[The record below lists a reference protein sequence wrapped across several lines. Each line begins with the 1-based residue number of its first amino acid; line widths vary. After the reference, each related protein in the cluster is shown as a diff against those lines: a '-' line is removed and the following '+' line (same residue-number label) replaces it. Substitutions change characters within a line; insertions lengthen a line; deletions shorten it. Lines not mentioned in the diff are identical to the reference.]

1 MPLQQSNDGVFMKS
15 FSIAAGAVLALGGSA
30 LHAAPGLD
38 EKVYGATVETG
49 VSEVEVRYGR
59 LVGGVAAGE
68 DATVVELSHGFSD
81 RLYAGVLLGFEREP
95 GGSRQFQ
102 AVGAEGIVTLGHINA
117 IDTDVAIYGEYEAE
131 RHGADNLE
139 TKLLLQHRR
148 GTFDGR
154 LNLIA
159 EKQLEGGSPVEF
171 GYGASADWKLIGD
184 LRGGVEAFGEL
195 GSTRHLFP
203 RAGHF
208 VGPILKTELEHLPAR
223 GELGIEAGYLV
234 AVGAARDE
242 ARGQA
247 RLLLEYEFDF

>member
-1 MPLQQSNDGVFMKS
+1 MSLQRSNDGVFMKS
-15 FSIAAGAVLALGGSA
+15 FSIAAAAVLALGGSA

-95 GGSRQFQ
+95 GSSRQFQ

-159 EKQLEGGSPVEF
+159 EKQLKGGSPVEF

-223 GELGIEAGYLV
+223 GELGIEAGYLF

-242 ARGQA
+242 AKGHA

>member
-1 MPLQQSNDGVFMKS
+1 MKL
-15 FSIAAGAVLALGGSA
+15 FSIAAAAALALSSSA
-30 LHAAPGLD
+30 AVAAPGLD
-38 EKVYGATVETG
+38 EKVYGATVEKG
-49 VSEVEVRYGR
+49 VSEVELRYGR
-59 LVGGVAAGE
+59 LAGGAAGGE

-81 RLYAGVLLGFEREP
+81 RFYAGVLLGFGRES
-95 GGSRQFQ
+95 GSSRQLQ

-117 IDTDVAIYGEYEAE
+117 IDADVGIYGEYGAE
-131 RHGADNLE
+131 LHGADHVE

-171 GYGASADWKLIGD
+171 GYGASADWKLIGE

-195 GSTRHLFP
+195 GSTRRIFP
-203 RAGHF
+203 RAEHF
-208 VGPILKTELEHLPAR
+208 VGPILKTELEHLPGR
-223 GELGIEAGYLV
+223 SELGIEAGYLF

-242 ARGQA
+242 TKGQA
-247 RLLLEYEFDF
+247 RLLLEYEYHF